1 MNGKRNIGATL
12 ILFLTAAIWGSS
24 FVFQKYAVEQLPAA
38 FIVAGR
44 FTIAGILLL
53 VITAKKWKTI
63 DRGCLWGGFL
73 AGFTM
78 SLGQVLQTLAMGIG
92 TSPGKSAF
100 LTAAYV
106 VMVPFLSWFFQKER
120 PKKNHL
126 LSAIICLIGIGLIS
140 LNGGG
145 GLMLGDGV
153 TLLCSV
159 VYALNII
166 AIAVYSVGRDPIVF
180 TMIQIVTA
188 AVCGWISVPFTGG
201 MPEMI
206 SVEAAGSILYL
217 ALFCTALCLSLQTIG
232 LRYVNATVATVILS
246 LESVFG
252 VLFSILLYHEVVT
265 VRMAI
270 GFAVVFAAVL
280 ISQIERAPEKDSVS
294 QEKDKCAN
302 P

>member
-1 MNGKRNIGATL
+1 MSNKNNIGAML
-12 ILFLTAAIWGSS
+12 ILILTAAIWGSS
-24 FVFQKYAVEQLPAA
+24 FVFQKYAVEQLPAS
-38 FIVAGR
+38 FVVAGR
-44 FTIAGILLL
+44 FTVAGILLL
-53 VITAKKWKTI
+53 VITAKKWKHI

-78 SLGQVLQTLAMGIG
+78 SLGQVLQTLAMGLG

-106 VMVPFLSWFFQKER
+106 VMVPFFSWFFQKER
-120 PKKNHL
+120 PRKNHL
-126 LSAIICLIGIGLIS
+126 LSAVICLVGIGLIS

-166 AIAVYSVGRDPIVF
+166 AIAMYSRGRDPIVF

-188 AVCGWISVPFTGG
+188 AVCAWLSVPFTGG
-201 MPEMI
+201 MPETL
-206 SVEAAGSILYL
+206 SVEAAASILYL

-252 VLFSILLYHEVVT
+252 VLFSILLYHEKVT
-265 VRMAI
+265 ARMGI
-270 GFAVVFAAVL
+270 GFAVVFIAVL
-280 ISQIERAPEKDSVS
+280 ISQIEITSGKDTVS
-294 QEKDKCAN
+294 
-302 P
+302 

>member
-1 MNGKRNIGATL
+1 MNGRRNIGATL

-53 VITAKKWKTI
+53 ILTAKKWKAM
-63 DRGCLWGGFL
+63 DKGCLWGGFL
-73 AGFTM
+73 AGFTL
-78 SLGQVLQTLAMGIG
+78 SLGQVLQTLAMGLG

-120 PKKNHL
+120 PRKNHL
-126 LSAIICLIGIGLIS
+126 LSAVICLIGIGLIS
-140 LNGGG
+140 LNGNGS
-145 GLMLGDGV
+145 LMLGDGV

-166 AIAVYSVGRDPIVF
+166 AIAIYSSGRDPILF
-180 TMIQIVTA
+180 TMVQIVTA

-201 MPEMI
+201 LPKTI
-206 SVEAAGSILYL
+206 SMEAAGSILYL
-217 ALFCTALCLSLQTIG
+217 VLFCTALCLSLQTIG
-232 LRYVNATVATVILS
+232 LRHVNATVATVILS

-252 VLFSILLYHEVVT
+252 VLFSVLLYHEVVT
-265 VRMAI
+265 VRMGI
-270 GFAVVFAAVL
+270 GFVVVFVAVL
-280 ISQIERAPEKDSVS
+280 ISQMEKAPEKDTIS
-294 QEKDKCAN
+294 Q
-302 P
+302 

>member
-1 MNGKRNIGATL
+1 MMSNTRNIGATL

-44 FTIAGILLL
+44 FTIAGILQAL
-53 VITAKKWKTI
+53 ITMKKWKTI

-73 AGFTM
+73 AGVTM
-78 SLGQVLQTLAMGIG
+78 SLGQVLQTVAMGLG

-126 LSAIICLIGIGLIS
+126 LSAIICLVGIGLIS

-145 GLMLGDGV
+145 GMMLGDGV

-166 AIAVYSVGRDPIVF
+166 AIAIYSTGRDPIVF
-180 TMIQIVTA
+180 TMVQICTA
-188 AVCGWISVPFTGG
+188 AICAWVSVAFTGG
-201 MPEMI
+201 MPESV
-206 SVEAAGSILYL
+206 SVEAAASILYL

-232 LRYVNATVATVILS
+232 LKYVNATVATIILS

-252 VLFSILLYHEVVT
+252 VLFSILLYHEKVT
-265 VRMAI
+265 ARMGI

-280 ISQIERAPEKDSVS
+280 ISQIEGISEKDTAS
-294 QEKDKCAN
+294 
-302 P
+302 

>member
-1 MNGKRNIGATL
+1 MNRKRNIGAIL

-44 FTIAGILLL
+44 FTIAGILLAL
-53 VITAKKWKTI
+53 ITMKKWKTT

-78 SLGQVLQTLAMGIG
+78 SLGQVLQTVAMGLG

-126 LSAIICLIGIGLIS
+126 FSAVICLVGIGLIS

-145 GLMLGDGV
+145 GMMLGDSV

-166 AIAVYSVGRDPIVF
+166 SIAVYSPGRDPIVF

-188 AVCGWISVPFTGG
+188 AVCGWISIPFTGG
-201 MPEMI
+201 MPESI
-206 SVEAAGSILYL
+206 SMEAAASILYL

-232 LRYVNATVATVILS
+232 LKYVNATVATVILS

-252 VLFSILLYHEVVT
+252 VLFSILLYHEEVT
-265 VRMAI
+265 ARMGI

-280 ISQIERAPEKDSVS
+280 ISQIEGILEKDTAS
-294 QEKDKCAN
+294 
-302 P
+302 

>member
-1 MNGKRNIGATL
+1 MNGKRKIGAIL
-12 ILFLTAAIWGSS
+12 ILFLTASIWGSS

-44 FTIAGILLL
+44 FTIAGILLAL
-53 VITAKKWKTI
+53 ITMKKWKTI

-73 AGFTM
+73 AGVTM
-78 SLGQVLQTLAMGIG
+78 SLGQVLQTVAMGLG

-100 LTAAYV
+100 LTAAYC

-126 LSAIICLIGIGLIS
+126 LSAVICLVGIGLIS

-145 GLMLGDGV
+145 GMMLGDGV

-166 AIAVYSVGRDPIVF
+166 AIAIYSMGRDPIVF
-180 TMIQIVTA
+180 TMVQICTA
-188 AVCGWISVPFTGG
+188 AICAWVSVAFTGG
-201 MPEMI
+201 MPETI
-206 SVEAAGSILYL
+206 SMEAAASILYL

-232 LRYVNATVATVILS
+232 LKYVNATVATIILS

-252 VLFSILLYHEVVT
+252 VLFSILLYHEKVT
-265 VRMAI
+265 ARMGI

-280 ISQIERAPEKDSVS
+280 ISQIEGISEKDTAS
-294 QEKDKCAN
+294 
-302 P
+302 

>member
-1 MNGKRNIGATL
+1 MSGKKNIGAVLML
-12 ILFLTAAIWGSS
+12 ILTAAIWGSS

-44 FTIAGILLL
+44 FTIAGILLMI
-53 VITAKKWKTI
+53 ITAKKWKTI

-73 AGFTM
+73 AGLTM
-78 SLGQVLQTLAMGIG
+78 STGQVLQTLAMGLG

-106 VMVPFLSWFFQKER
+106 VMVPFFSWFFQKER

-126 LSAIICLIGIGLIS
+126 LSAIICLFGIGLIS
-140 LNGGG
+140 LNGEG

-153 TLLCSV
+153 TLICSV

-166 AIAVYSVGRDPIVF
+166 AIAVYSPGRDPIVY
-180 TMIQIVTA
+180 TMAMIVTA
-188 AVCGWISVPFTGG
+188 AVLGWISIPFTGG
-201 MPEMI
+201 MPETV
-206 SVEAAGSILYL
+206 SVEAAASILYL
-217 ALFCTALCLSLQTIG
+217 ALFCTALCMSLQTIG
-232 LRYVNATVATVILS
+232 LKYVNATVATVILS

-252 VLFSILLYHEVVT
+252 VLFSVLLYHEMVT
-265 VRMAI
+265 ARMGI

-280 ISQIERAPEKDSVS
+280 ISQIERTSEKDTVS
-294 QEKDKCAN
+294 
-302 P
+302 

>member
-1 MNGKRNIGATL
+1 MSDQKNIGATL
-12 ILFLTAAIWGSS
+12 ILLLTAAIWGSS
-24 FVFQKYAVEQLPAA
+24 FVFQKYAVEQLSAS

-44 FTIAGILLL
+44 FTVAGILLAL
-53 VITAKKWKTI
+53 ITMKKWKTI

-73 AGFTM
+73 AGVTM
-78 SLGQVLQTLAMGIG
+78 ALAQVLQTLAMGLG

-100 LTAAYV
+100 LTGTYC

-126 LSAIICLIGIGLIS
+126 LSAVICLAGIGLIS

-159 VYALNII
+159 VYALNIVVI
-166 AIAVYSVGRDPIVF
+166 AIYARGRDSIVF
-180 TMIQIVTA
+180 TMIQICTA
-188 AVCGWISVPFTGG
+188 ALCAWGSVHFTGG
-201 MPEMI
+201 MPESI
-206 SVEAAGSILYL
+206 SVEAAASILYL

-232 LRYVNATVATVILS
+232 LKHVNATVATVLLS

-252 VLFSILLYHEVVT
+252 VLFSILLYHEKVT
-265 VRMAI
+265 ARMGI
-270 GFAVVFAAVL
+270 GFAVVFIAVL
-280 ISQIERAPEKDSVS
+280 ISQIERTSEKDTVS
-294 QEKDKCAN
+294 
-302 P
+302 

>member
-1 MNGKRNIGATL
+1 MSGKKNIGSTL
-12 ILFLTAAIWGSS
+12 LLLLTAMIWGSS
-24 FVFQKYAVEQLPAA
+24 FVFQKYAVEQLSAS

-44 FTIAGILLL
+44 FTIAGLLL
-53 VITAKKWKTI
+53 LAITVRKWKTI

-78 SLGQVLQTLAMGIG
+78 SLGQVLQTVAMGLG

-100 LTAAYV
+100 LTAAYC
-106 VMVPFLSWFFQKER
+106 VMVPFFSWFFQKER

-126 LSAIICLIGIGLIS
+126 LSAVICLAGIGLIS

-145 GLMLGDGV
+145 GLMLGDGI

-166 AIAVYSVGRDPIVF
+166 AIAMYSTGRDPIVF
-180 TMIQIVTA
+180 TMVQICTA
-188 AVCGWISVPFTGG
+188 AICAWFSVAVTGG
-201 MPEMI
+201 MPKAI
-206 SVEAAGSILYL
+206 SMEAAASILYL

-232 LRYVNATVATVILS
+232 LKKVNATVATVILS

-252 VLFSILLYHEVVT
+252 VLFSILLYHETVT
-265 VRMAI
+265 VRMGI

-280 ISQIERAPEKDSVS
+280 ISQMEISPEKDTVS
-294 QEKDKCAN
+294 
-302 P
+302 

>member
-1 MNGKRNIGATL
+1 MSNTRNIGATL

-44 FTIAGILLL
+44 FTIAGILLAL
-53 VITAKKWKTI
+53 ITMKKWKTI

-73 AGFTM
+73 AGVTM
-78 SLGQVLQTLAMGIG
+78 SLGQVLQTVAMGLG

-100 LTAAYV
+100 LTAAYC

-126 LSAIICLIGIGLIS
+126 LSAVICLVGIGLIS

-145 GLMLGDGV
+145 GMMLGDGV

-166 AIAVYSVGRDPIVF
+166 AIAIYSMGRDPIVF
-180 TMIQIVTA
+180 TMVQICTA
-188 AVCGWISVPFTGG
+188 AICAWVSVAFTGG
-201 MPEMI
+201 MPETI
-206 SVEAAGSILYL
+206 SMEAAASILYL

-232 LRYVNATVATVILS
+232 LKYVNATVATIILS

-252 VLFSILLYHEVVT
+252 VLFSILLYHEKVT
-265 VRMAI
+265 ARMGI
-270 GFAVVFAAVL
+270 GFAVVFVAVL
-280 ISQIERAPEKDSVS
+280 ISQIEGISEKDTAS
-294 QEKDKCAN
+294 
-302 P
+302 

>member
-1 MNGKRNIGATL
+1 MNGKRNIGAIL

-44 FTIAGILLL
+44 FTIAGILLMG
-53 VITAKKWKTI
+53 ITAKKWKMI

-73 AGFTM
+73 AGATLA
-78 SLGQVLQTLAMGIG
+78 LGQVLQTVAMGLG

-126 LSAIICLIGIGLIS
+126 LSAVICLAGIGLIS

-153 TLLCSV
+153 TLICSV

-166 AIAVYSVGRDPIVF
+166 AIAMYSKGRDPIVF

-201 MPEMI
+201 MPETI
-206 SVEAAGSILYL
+206 SMEAAASILYL

-232 LRYVNATVATVILS
+232 LKYVNATVATVILS

-252 VLFSILLYHEVVT
+252 VLFSILLYHEEVT
-265 VRMAI
+265 ARTGI
-270 GFAVVFAAVL
+270 GFAVVFIAVL
-280 ISQIERAPEKDSVS
+280 ISQIEGASEKDTTS
-294 QEKDKCAN
+294 
-302 P
+302 

>member
-1 MNGKRNIGATL
+1 MRNTRNIGATL

-44 FTIAGILLL
+44 FTIAGILLAL
-53 VITAKKWKTI
+53 ITMKKWKTV

-78 SLGQVLQTLAMGIG
+78 SLGQVLQTVAMGLG
-92 TSPGKSAF
+92 TSPGKCAF
-100 LTAAYV
+100 LTAAYC

-126 LSAIICLIGIGLIS
+126 LSAVICLIGIGLIS

-145 GLMLGDGV
+145 GMMLGDSV

-166 AIAVYSVGRDPIVF
+166 AIAIYSTGRDPIVF

-188 AVCGWISVPFTGG
+188 AICGWISVPFTGG
-201 MPEMI
+201 MPESI
-206 SVEAAGSILYL
+206 SMEAAASILYL

-232 LRYVNATVATVILS
+232 LKYVNATVATVILS

-252 VLFSILLYHEVVT
+252 VLFSILLYHEEVT
-265 VRMAI
+265 ARMGI

-280 ISQIERAPEKDSVS
+280 ISQIEGILEKDTAS
-294 QEKDKCAN
+294 
-302 P
+302 

>member
-1 MNGKRNIGATL
+1 MSSKNKIGSTL

-24 FVFQKYAVEQLPAA
+24 FVFQKYAVEQLSAS

-78 SLGQVLQTLAMGIG
+78 ALGQVLQTVAMGLG

-120 PKKNHL
+120 PRKNHM
-126 LSAIICLIGIGLIS
+126 LSAVICLIGIGLIS

-145 GLMLGDGV
+145 GMMLGDSV

-166 AIAVYSVGRDPIVF
+166 AIAVYSCGRDPIVF

-188 AVCGWISVPFTGG
+188 ALCAWVSVVFTGG
-201 MPEMI
+201 IPETI
-206 SVEAAGSILYL
+206 SIEAAGSILYL

-232 LRYVNATVATVILS
+232 LKYVNATVATVILS

-252 VLFSILLYHEVVT
+252 VLFSILLYHEEVT
-265 VRMAI
+265 IRMGI
-270 GFAVVFAAVL
+270 GFAVVFIAVL
-280 ISQIERAPEKDSVS
+280 ISQIDITSEKDTVS
-294 QEKDKCAN
+294 
-302 P
+302 

>member
-1 MNGKRNIGATL
+1 MSSKNRIGSTL

-24 FVFQKYAVEQLPAA
+24 FVFQKYAVEQLPAS

-78 SLGQVLQTLAMGIG
+78 SLGQVLQTVAMGLG

-120 PKKNHL
+120 PRKNHM
-126 LSAIICLIGIGLIS
+126 LSAVICLIGIGLIS

-145 GLMLGDGV
+145 GMMLGDSV

-159 VYALNII
+159 VYAMNII
-166 AIAVYSVGRDPIVF
+166 AIAVYSTGRDPIVF
-180 TMIQIVTA
+180 TMVQIVTA
-188 AVCGWISVPFTGG
+188 ALCAWVSVAFTGG
-201 MPEMI
+201 IPETI
-206 SVEAAGSILYL
+206 SMEAAGSI
-217 ALFCTALCLSLQTIG
+217 QIG
-232 LRYVNATVATVILS
+232 
-246 LESVFG
+246 
-252 VLFSILLYHEVVT
+252 
-265 VRMAI
+265 
-270 GFAVVFAAVL
+270 
-280 ISQIERAPEKDSVS
+280 RAHV
-294 QEKDKCAN
+294 
-302 P
+302 

>member
-1 MNGKRNIGATL
+1 MCNKKNIGAMLML
-12 ILFLTAAIWGSS
+12 ILTAAIWGSS
-24 FVFQKYAVEQLPAA
+24 FVFQKYAAEQLPAA

-44 FTIAGILLL
+44 FTVAGILLL
-53 VITAKKWKTI
+53 ILTAKKWHTI
-63 DRGCLWGGFL
+63 DRRCLWGGFL
-73 AGFTM
+73 AGLTM
-78 SLGQVLQTLAMGIG
+78 SLGQVLQTVAMGLG

-100 LTAAYV
+100 LTAAYC

-126 LSAIICLIGIGLIS
+126 FSAVICLVGIGLIS

-166 AIAVYSVGRDPIVF
+166 AIAIYSAGRDPIVF

-188 AVCGWISVPFTGG
+188 AVCGWLTVPFTGG
-201 MPEMI
+201 MPA
-206 SVEAAGSILYL
+206 SVSMEAAASILYL

-232 LRYVNATVATVILS
+232 LKVVNATVATVILS

-252 VLFSILLYHEVVT
+252 VLFSILLYQEQVT
-265 VRMAI
+265 PRMGI

-280 ISQIERAPEKDSVS
+280 ISQIERTPETNSVS
-294 QEKDKCAN
+294 
-302 P
+302 

>member
-1 MNGKRNIGATL
+1 MSGKNKIGSTL

-24 FVFQKYAVEQLPAA
+24 FVFQKYAVEQLPAS

-44 FTIAGILLL
+44 FTIAGFLLL
-53 VITAKKWKTI
+53 AITAKKWKTI

-73 AGFTM
+73 AGFAM
-78 SLGQVLQTLAMGIG
+78 ALGQVLQTVAMGLG

-100 LTAAYV
+100 LTAAYC
-106 VMVPFLSWFFQKER
+106 VMVPFLSWFFRKEKPR
-120 PKKNHL
+120 KNHL
-126 LSAIICLIGIGLIS
+126 FSAVICLAGIGLIS

-145 GLMLGDGV
+145 GMMLGDGV

-166 AIAVYSVGRDPIVF
+166 AIAIYSTGRDPIVF

-188 AVCGWISVPFTGG
+188 ALCAWVSVFFTGG
-201 MPEMI
+201 IPETV
-206 SVEAAGSILYL
+206 SVEAAASILYL

-232 LRYVNATVATVILS
+232 LKYVNETVATVILS

-252 VLFSILLYHEVVT
+252 VLFSVLLYHEEVT
-265 VRMAI
+265 VRMGI
-270 GFAVVFAAVL
+270 GFAVVFIAVL
-280 ISQIERAPEKDSVS
+280 ISQVEITLEKDTVS
-294 QEKDKCAN
+294 
-302 P
+302 

>member
-1 MNGKRNIGATL
+1 MSGKKNIGATL

-24 FVFQKYAVEQLPAA
+24 FVFQKYAVEQLPAS
-38 FIVAGR
+38 FVVAGR
-44 FTIAGILLL
+44 FTIAGVLLAA
-53 VITAKKWKTI
+53 ITFRKWKTV
-63 DRGCLWGGFL
+63 DKGCLWGGFL
-73 AGFTM
+73 AGATM
-78 SLGQVLQTLAMGIG
+78 SLGQVLQTLAMGLG

-100 LTAAYV
+100 LTAAYCV
-106 VMVPFLSWFFQKER
+106 LVPFFSWFFQKER
-120 PKKNHL
+120 PKKNHM

-166 AIAVYSVGRDPIVF
+166 AIAVYSPGRDPIVF

-188 AVCGWISVPFTGG
+188 ALCAWCSVLLTGG
-201 MPEMI
+201 MPAEI
-206 SVEAAGSILYL
+206 SIEAAGSILYL

-232 LRYVNATVATVILS
+232 LKYVNATVATVILS

-252 VLFSILLYHEVVT
+252 VLFSILLYHEAVT
-265 VRMAI
+265 VRMGI
-270 GFAVVFAAVL
+270 GFAVVFVAVL
-280 ISQIERAPEKDSVS
+280 ISQMEMSSEKDSVS
-294 QEKDKCAN
+294 
-302 P
+302 

>member
-1 MNGKRNIGATL
+1 MSGKKNIGAVLML
-12 ILFLTAAIWGSS
+12 ILTAAIWGSS

-44 FTIAGILLL
+44 FTIAGILLMI
-53 VITAKKWKTI
+53 ITAKKWKTI

-73 AGFTM
+73 AGLTM
-78 SLGQVLQTLAMGIG
+78 SMGQVLQTLAMGLG

-106 VMVPFLSWFFQKER
+106 VMVPFFSWFFQKER

-126 LSAIICLIGIGLIS
+126 LSAIICLFGIRLIS
-140 LNGGG
+140 LNGEG

-153 TLLCSV
+153 TLICSV

-166 AIAVYSVGRDPIVF
+166 AIAVYSPGRDPIVY
-180 TMIQIVTA
+180 TMVMIVTA
-188 AVCGWISVPFTGG
+188 AVLGWISIPFTGG
-201 MPEMI
+201 MPETV
-206 SVEAAGSILYL
+206 SVEAAASILYL
-217 ALFCTALCLSLQTIG
+217 ALFCTALCMSLQTIG
-232 LRYVNATVATVILS
+232 LKYVNATVATVILS

-252 VLFSILLYHEVVT
+252 VLFSVLLYHEMVT
-265 VRMAI
+265 ARMGI

-280 ISQIERAPEKDSVS
+280 ISQIERTSEKDTVS
-294 QEKDKCAN
+294 
-302 P
+302 

>member
-1 MNGKRNIGATL
+1 MMSNTRNIGATL

-44 FTIAGILLL
+44 FTVAGILLAL
-53 VITAKKWKTI
+53 ITMKKWKTI
-63 DRGCLWGGFL
+63 DKDCLWGGFL
-73 AGFTM
+73 AGVTM
-78 SLGQVLQTLAMGIG
+78 SSGQVLQTVAMGLG

-100 LTAAYV
+100 LTAAYC

-126 LSAIICLIGIGLIS
+126 LSAVICLVGIGLIS

-145 GLMLGDGV
+145 GMMLGDGV

-166 AIAVYSVGRDPIVF
+166 AIAIYSMGRDPIVF
-180 TMIQIVTA
+180 TMVQICTA
-188 AVCGWISVPFTGG
+188 AICAWVSVAFTGG
-201 MPEMI
+201 MPETI
-206 SVEAAGSILYL
+206 SMEAAASILYL

-232 LRYVNATVATVILS
+232 LKYVNATVATIILS

-252 VLFSILLYHEVVT
+252 VLFSILLHHEKVT
-265 VRMAI
+265 ARMGI
-270 GFAVVFAAVL
+270 GFAVVFVAVL
-280 ISQIERAPEKDSVS
+280 ISQIEGISEKDTAS
-294 QEKDKCAN
+294 
-302 P
+302 

>member
-1 MNGKRNIGATL
+1 MNGRRNIGATL

-53 VITAKKWKTI
+53 ILTAKKWKAM
-63 DRGCLWGGFL
+63 DKGCLWGGFL
-73 AGFTM
+73 AGFTL
-78 SLGQVLQTLAMGIG
+78 SLGQVLQTLAMGLG

-120 PKKNHL
+120 PRKNHL
-126 LSAIICLIGIGLIS
+126 LSAVICLIGIGLIS
-140 LNGGG
+140 LNGNGS
-145 GLMLGDGV
+145 LMLGDGV

-166 AIAVYSVGRDPIVF
+166 AIAIYSSGRDPILF
-180 TMIQIVTA
+180 TMVQIVTA

-201 MPEMI
+201 LPKTI
-206 SVEAAGSILYL
+206 SMEAAGSILYL

-232 LRYVNATVATVILS
+232 LRHVNATVATVILS

-252 VLFSILLYHEVVT
+252 VLFSVLLYHEVVT
-265 VRMAI
+265 FRMGI
-270 GFAVVFAAVL
+270 GFVVVFVAVL
-280 ISQIERAPEKDSVS
+280 ISQMEKAPEKDTIS
-294 QEKDKCAN
+294 Q
-302 P
+302 